1 MTDIKIKVCGMRD
14 AENIRA
20 LAGLLPD
27 YIGFIFYE
35 GSPRFAD
42 GVLEKDTIQSM
53 PESIE
58 KVGVFV
64 DSEFDYIDDIL
75 SNYGIKTVQLHGDE
89 SADYCSALNEKG
101 YTVIKAF
108 SIHDQFD
115 FSTLIDYVP
124 HCDYFLFDTKGE
136 NPGGNSISFDW
147 KLLEQY
153 KGSTPFFL
161 SGGIRPDDIEAILKI
176 QGLNLHA
183 IDVNS
188 KFEIEPGLK
197 DISKLA
203 LFLNGLKGIS

>member
-35 GSPRFAD
+35 GSPRFAN
-42 GVLEKDTIQSM
+42 GILEKDTIQSI